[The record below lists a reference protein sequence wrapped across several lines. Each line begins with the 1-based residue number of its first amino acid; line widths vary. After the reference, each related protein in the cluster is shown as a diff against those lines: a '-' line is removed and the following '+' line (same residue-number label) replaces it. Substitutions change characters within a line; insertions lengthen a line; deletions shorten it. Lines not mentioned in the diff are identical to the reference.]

1 MCSCQWHSPI
11 GAASSASRVPATRP
25 RSGWATKRPYS
36 PATCFGAANTLDP
49 LPTAFP
55 CSDYYGSSA
64 PLRRHRPATG
74 LPRHDGRGRRSGSH
88 THPRT
93 LQRGRWP
100 AMPLHLAMAAPQSF
114 TVASRPAPQS
124 RRRRTFYNRS
134 ARSADA
140 LQYLSRRRCS
150 SVGRAAEPEL
160 APLTPARAVV
170 VRAASA
176 GSSIPWRLL
185 GLQDRAR
192 TGRIVRVPPLTS
204 SSRSKRSP
212 ATPRES
218 GPPLSRNS
226 NSEIASEAIRSASG
240 RDHSYQWPCRWRRW
254 PRRQV
259 RRARVPTCGARSSSP
274 TSSLI
279 TPTTSSM

>member
-1 MCSCQWHSPI
+1 M
-11 GAASSASRVPATRP
+11 
-25 RSGWATKRPYS
+25 Y
-36 PATCFGAANTLDP
+36 
-49 LPTAFP
+49 TAFP

-100 AMPLHLAMAAPQSF
+100 AMPLQPRHGCAAVFHRGLPAGDITRPRSS
-114 TVASRPAPQS
+114 TTGRPDRMCVATQP
-124 RRRRTFYNRS
+124 RS
-134 ARSADA
+134 DRFELVVLGPTPSDSAGA
-140 LQYLSRRRCS
+140 CRRCQ
-150 SVGRAAEPEL
+150 GCFR
-160 APLTPARAVV
+160 RFFD
-170 VRAASA
+170 SA
-176 GSSIPWRLL
+176 WRLL

-192 TGRIVRVPPLTS
+192 TGRIVRVPPDIVV
-204 SSRSKRSP
+204 KIKAFACEP
-212 ATPRES
+212 PRES
-218 GPPLSRNS
+218 GPPLLRNS